1 MTSVN
6 DTPPPLPPDPLAR
19 HRVIT
24 SGPHVVRILLV
35 LAAVIGLG
43 LAAYML
49 GRSQGAGSL
58 PKLSVALGP
67 TQPELR
73 LPSYE
78 DMAPK
83 PEPAP
88 PPAPRIEK
96 KEPPPPARTQA
107 KAPPKEDELRKKAME
122 AGVGGWSR
130 KEEGTSVASAAQA
143 GASDFAAT
151 GSDCLVPPGTPIPLL
166 TVNRVVTERGGIV
179 TARVTQ
185 DVWDAGFSCL
195 AVPAGSVVTLD
206 VGSGVTKGQKRIEVA
221 NPVITRPWPRNDTVR
236 VAAIGGDATGAAG
249 LAGAVQ
255 VQWLQTGLL
264 IAASTAVDVAAA
276 ALTGGGSLIGGILG
290 HGIDRPLD
298 KAAKDLLDRAPVI
311 TLDAGE
317 PVLLLLRS
325 GLNADD
331 FWRTH

>member
-1 MTSVN
+1 MTATN
-6 DTPPPLPPDPLAR
+6 DTQPPLPPDPLAR

-35 LAAVIGLG
+35 AAVVIGLG

-49 GRSQGAGSL
+49 GRSQGAGGL

-67 TQPELR
+67 TQPEPR

-83 PEPAP
+83 PAP

-96 KEPPPPARTQA
+96 KEPPPPVRPQA
-107 KAPPKEDELRKKAME
+107 KAPPKEDELRKRAME

-130 KEEGTSVASAAQA
+130 KEDTGAVASVQA
-143 GASDFAAT
+143 GTSDFAAA
-151 GSDCLVPPGTPIPLL
+151 GSDCLVPSGTPIPLL

-195 AVPAGSVVTLD
+195 AVPAGSMVTLD
-206 VGSGVTKGQKRIEVA
+206 VGSSVTRGQKRIEVA

-236 VAAIGGDATGAAG
+236 VAAVGADITGAAG
-249 LAGAVQ
+249 LAGAVE
-255 VQWLQTGLL
+255 VPWLQTGLL
-264 IAASTAVDVAAA
+264 IAASTAVDVASA

-290 HGIDRPLD
+290 HSIDRPLD

-317 PVLLLLRS
+317 PVLLLLRG
-325 GLNADD
+325 GLKADD
-331 FWRTH
+331 FGRDR

>member
-6 DTPPPLPPDPLAR
+6 DIPLPPDPLAR

-35 LAAVIGLG
+35 AAVVIGLG

-49 GRSQGAGSL
+49 GRSQGAGGL
-58 PKLSVALGP
+58 PKLPIALGP
-67 TQPELR
+67 TQPEPR

-83 PEPAP
+83 PAPAP

-96 KEPPPPARTQA
+96 REPPLPARPQA
-107 KAPPKEDELRKKAME
+107 KAPPKEDELRKRAME

-130 KEEGTSVASAAQA
+130 KEEGTTVASVQA
-143 GASDFAAT
+143 GASDFAAA

-206 VGSGVTKGQKRIEVA
+206 VGSGVTKGQTRIEVA

-236 VAAIGGDATGAAG
+236 VAAVGADVTGAAG
-249 LAGAVQ
+249 LAGSVE
-255 VQWLQTGLL
+255 VPWLQTGLL

-290 HGIDRPLD
+290 HAIDRPLD
-298 KAAKDLLDRAPVI
+298 KAAKDLLDRVPVI

-317 PVLLLLRS
+317 PVLLLLRG
-325 GLNADD
+325 GLRADD
-331 FWRTH
+331 FRG

>member
-1 MTSVN
+1 MTATN

-35 LAAVIGLG
+35 VGVVIGLG
-43 LAAYML
+43 LVAYML
-49 GRSQGAGSL
+49 GRSQGTGGL
-58 PKLSVALGP
+58 PKLSAALGP
-67 TQPELR
+67 TLPESR

-78 DMAPK
+78 DMAPR
-83 PEPAP
+83 PAPTP

-96 KEPPPPARTQA
+96 REPAPPPPRPQA
-107 KAPPKEDELRKKAME
+107 KAVPKEDELRKKAME

-130 KEEGTSVASAAQA
+130 KEEDKGTAQA
-143 GASDFAAT
+143 GASDFAAA

-185 DVWDAGFSCL
+185 DVWDAGFACL

-206 VGSGVTKGQKRIEVA
+206 VGSGVTKGQTRIEVA

-236 VAAIGGDATGAAG
+236 VAAIGSDITGAAG
-249 LAGAVQ
+249 LAGSVQ
-255 VQWLQTGLL
+255 VPWLQTGLL
-264 IAASTAVDVAAA
+264 IAASAAVDVAAA

-290 HGIDRPLD
+290 HSIDRPLD

-317 PVLLLLRS
+317 PVLLLLRNE
-325 GLNADD
+325 LRAND
-331 FWRTH
+331 FNRRN

>member
-6 DTPPPLPPDPLAR
+6 DTPPPPDPLAR

-35 LAAVIGLG
+35 AGVVIGLG

-49 GRSQGAGSL
+49 GRGQGAGGL
-58 PKLSVALGP
+58 PKLSAALGP
-67 TQPELR
+67 TPPEPR

-83 PEPAP
+83 PA
-88 PPAPRIEK
+88 PAPRIEK
-96 KEPPPPARTQA
+96 KEPPPPPRPQA
-107 KAPPKEDELRKKAME
+107 KAPPKEDDLRKRAME

-130 KEEGTSVASAAQA
+130 KEEGTAVASAQA
-143 GASDFAAT
+143 GASDFTAT

-221 NPVITRPWPRNDTVR
+221 NPVITRPWPRNDTVG
-236 VAAIGGDATGAAG
+236 VAAVGADATGAAG
-249 LAGAVQ
+249 LAGSVE
-255 VQWLQTGLL
+255 VPWLQTGLL

-290 HGIDRPLD
+290 HSIDRPLD
-298 KAAKDLLDRAPVI
+298 KAAKDRLDRAPVI

-317 PVLLLLRS
+317 PVLLLLRG
-325 GLNADD
+325 GLRADD
-331 FWRTH
+331 FRG

>member
-1 MTSVN
+1 MTSAN
-6 DTPPPLPPDPLAR
+6 DTPPLPPDPLAR
-19 HRVIT
+19 HRVVT

-35 LAAVIGLG
+35 AAVVIGLG

-49 GRSQGAGSL
+49 GRSQGAGGL
-58 PKLSVALGP
+58 PKLSAALGP
-67 TQPELR
+67 TQPEPR

-83 PEPAP
+83 PAPA
-88 PPAPRIEK
+88 PAPRIER
-96 KEPPPPARTQA
+96 KEPPPPPPRPQA
-107 KAPPKEDELRKKAME
+107 KTVPKEDDLRKRAME

-130 KEEGTSVASAAQA
+130 KEDTGAVTVAQA
-143 GASDFAAT
+143 GTSDFAAA

-206 VGSGVTKGQKRIEVA
+206 IGANVAKGQKRIEVT

-236 VAAIGGDATGAAG
+236 LKAVGADATGAAG
-249 LAGAVQ
+249 LAGSVQ
-255 VQWLQTGLL
+255 VPWVQTGLL

-290 HGIDRPLD
+290 HSIDRPLD
-298 KAAKDLLDRAPVI
+298 KAAKELLDRAPVV

-317 PVLLLLRS
+317 PVMLLLRS
-325 GLNADD
+325 GLNADS
-331 FWRTH
+331 FERAR

>member
-6 DTPPPLPPDPLAR
+6 DTPPPLPPDPLTR

-35 LAAVIGLG
+35 AAAVIGLG

-49 GRSQGAGSL
+49 GRSQGGGSL

-83 PEPAP
+83 PAPAP

-96 KEPPPPARTQA
+96 KEPPPPARPQA

-130 KEEGTSVASAAQA
+130 KEEGTTVAAAQA
-143 GASDFAAT
+143 GTSDFVAA

-179 TARVTQ
+179 TAHVTQ

-195 AVPAGSVVTLD
+195 AVPGGSVVTLD
-206 VGSGVTKGQKRIEVA
+206 VGSGVTRGQTRIEVA

-236 VAAIGGDATGAAG
+236 VAAVGADVTGAAG
-249 LAGAVQ
+249 LAGSVE
-255 VQWLQTGLL
+255 VPWLQTGLL

-290 HGIDRPLD
+290 HSIDRPLD
-298 KAAKDLLDRAPVI
+298 KAAKDLLGRAPVI

-317 PVLLLLRS
+317 PVLLLLRG
-325 GLNADD
+325 GLKADD
-331 FWRTH
+331 FDRAR

>member
-1 MTSVN
+1 MTATN
-6 DTPPPLPPDPLAR
+6 DTPPPPDPLAR

-35 LAAVIGLG
+35 AAIVIGLG
-43 LAAYML
+43 LVAYML
-49 GRSQGAGSL
+49 GRSQGAGGL
-58 PKLSVALGP
+58 PKLSAALGP
-67 TQPELR
+67 TQPEPR

-83 PEPAP
+83 PAPAP

-96 KEPPPPARTQA
+96 KEPAPPPPRPQA

-130 KEEGTSVASAAQA
+130 KEDTGAVTTAQA
-143 GASDFAAT
+143 GASDFAAA

-206 VGSGVTKGQKRIEVA
+206 VGSGVTKGQTRIEVA
-221 NPVITRPWPRNDTVR
+221 NPVITRPWPRSDTVR
-236 VAAIGGDATGAAG
+236 VAAVGADITGAAG
-249 LAGAVQ
+249 LAGSVE
-255 VQWLQTGLL
+255 VPWLQTGLL

-290 HGIDRPLD
+290 HSIDRPLD
-298 KAAKDLLDRAPVI
+298 KAAKDLLDRTPVI

-317 PVLLLLRS
+317 PVLLLLRG
-325 GLNADD
+325 GLRADD
-331 FWRTH
+331 FGRAR

>member
-6 DTPPPLPPDPLAR
+6 DTPPPPDPLAR

-35 LAAVIGLG
+35 AAVMIGLG
-43 LAAYML
+43 LVAYML
-49 GRSQGAGSL
+49 GRSQETGGL
-58 PKLSVALGP
+58 PKLSAALGP
-67 TQPELR
+67 TQPDPR

-83 PEPAP
+83 SAP

-96 KEPPPPARTQA
+96 KEPPSPPPRPRA
-107 KAPPKEDELRKKAME
+107 KTVPKEDELRKKAME

-130 KEEGTSVASAAQA
+130 KEEDKGTVLAAQA
-143 GASDFAAT
+143 GMSDFATA

-206 VGSGVTKGQKRIEVA
+206 VGSSVTKGQKRIEVA

-236 VAAIGGDATGAAG
+236 VAAIGTDATGAAG
-249 LAGAVQ
+249 LAGSVE
-255 VQWLQTGLL
+255 VPWLQTGLL
-264 IAASTAVDVAAA
+264 IAASTAMDVAVA

-290 HGIDRPLD
+290 HSIDRPLD
-298 KAAKDLLDRAPVI
+298 KSAKDLLDRAPVMM
-311 TLDAGE
+311 LNAGE
-317 PVLLLLRS
+317 PVLLLLRGS
-325 GLNADD
+325 LKADD
-331 FWRTH
+331 FDRAR

>member
-1 MTSVN
+1 MTATN

-35 LAAVIGLG
+35 AAVVIGLG
-43 LAAYML
+43 LIAYML
-49 GRSQGAGSL
+49 GRSQGAGGL
-58 PKLSVALGP
+58 PKLSTALGP
-67 TQPELR
+67 TQPEPR

-83 PEPAP
+83 PAP

-96 KEPPPPARTQA
+96 KEPSPPPARSQA

-122 AGVGGWSR
+122 AGVGGWSS
-130 KEEGTSVASAAQA
+130 KEEDKGTVLAAQA
-143 GASDFAAT
+143 GTSDFAAA

-206 VGSGVTKGQKRIEVA
+206 VGSGVSKGQKRIEVA

-236 VAAIGGDATGAAG
+236 VAAIGADITGAAG
-249 LAGAVQ
+249 LAGSVQ
-255 VQWLQTGLL
+255 VPWLQTGLL

-290 HGIDRPLD
+290 HSIDRPLD
-298 KAAKDLLDRAPVI
+298 KAAKDLLDRVPVI

-317 PVLLLLRS
+317 PVLLLLRG
-325 GLNADD
+325 GLRADD
-331 FWRTH
+331 FGRDD

>member
-1 MTSVN
+1 MTATN
-6 DTPPPLPPDPLAR
+6 DTQPPLPPDPLAR

-35 LAAVIGLG
+35 AAVVIGLG

-49 GRSQGAGSL
+49 GRSQGAGGL

-67 TQPELR
+67 TQPEPR

-83 PEPAP
+83 PAPA
-88 PPAPRIEK
+88 PAPRIEK
-96 KEPPPPARTQA
+96 KEPPPPAQPQA
-107 KAPPKEDELRKKAME
+107 KAPPKEDDLRKRAME

-130 KEEGTSVASAAQA
+130 KEDTGAVTAAQA
-143 GASDFAAT
+143 GVSDFAAT
-151 GSDCLVPPGTPIPLL
+151 GSDCFVPPGTPIPLL

-236 VAAIGGDATGAAG
+236 VVAIGTDATGAAG
-249 LAGAVQ
+249 LAGSVE
-255 VQWLQTGLL
+255 VPWLQTGLL

-290 HGIDRPLD
+290 HSIDRPLD
-298 KAAKDLLDRAPVI
+298 KTAKDLLDRAPVI

-317 PVLLLLRS
+317 PVLLLLR
-325 GLNADD
+325 GRLKADD
-331 FWRTH
+331 FGGAH

>member
-1 MTSVN
+1 MTATN

-35 LAAVIGLG
+35 AAVVIGLG
-43 LAAYML
+43 LVAYML
-49 GRSQGAGSL
+49 GRSQGAGGL
-58 PKLSVALGP
+58 PKLSAALGP
-67 TQPELR
+67 TQPEPQ

-83 PEPAP
+83 PAPAP

-96 KEPPPPARTQA
+96 KEPPLPARPPA
-107 KAPPKEDELRKKAME
+107 KEPPKEDELRKKAME

-130 KEEGTSVASAAQA
+130 KEDTGAVTAVQA
-143 GASDFAAT
+143 GTSDFAAA
-151 GSDCLVPPGTPIPLL
+151 GSDCFVPPGTPIPLL

-221 NPVITRPWPRNDTVR
+221 NPVITRPWPRNDMVR
-236 VAAIGGDATGAAG
+236 VAAVGADATGAAG
-249 LAGAVQ
+249 LAGSVE
-255 VQWLQTGLL
+255 VPWLQTGLL
-264 IAASTAVDVAAA
+264 IAASAATDVAAA
-276 ALTGGGSLIGGILG
+276 ALTGGGSLIGGMLG
-290 HGIDRPLD
+290 HSIDRPLD

-325 GLNADD
+325 GLKADD
-331 FWRTH
+331 FGRAR

>member
-6 DTPPPLPPDPLAR
+6 DTTPPLPPDPLAR

-35 LAAVIGLG
+35 AAIVIGLG

-49 GRSQGAGSL
+49 GRSQGAGGL

-67 TQPELR
+67 TQPEPR

-78 DMAPK
+78 DMAPR
-83 PEPAP
+83 PAP
-88 PPAPRIEK
+88 PPVPRIEK
-96 KEPPPPARTQA
+96 KEPAPPPPRPLA

-130 KEEGTSVASAAQA
+130 KEEGTAVASAQA
-143 GASDFAAT
+143 GTSDFATT
-151 GSDCLVPPGTPIPLL
+151 GSECFVPPGTPIPLL
-166 TVNRVVTERGGIV
+166 TVNRVVTERGGIL

-185 DVWDAGFSCL
+185 DVWDDGFSCL

-206 VGSGVTKGQKRIEVA
+206 VGSGVTRGQKRIEVA

-236 VAAIGGDATGAAG
+236 VAAVGTDATGAAG
-249 LAGAVQ
+249 LAGSVE
-255 VQWLQTGLL
+255 VPWLQTGLL
-264 IAASTAVDVAAA
+264 IAASTTVDVAAA

-290 HGIDRPLD
+290 HSIDRPLD

-317 PVLLLLRS
+317 PVLLLLRG
-325 GLNADD
+325 GLRADD
-331 FWRTH
+331 YGQAR

>member
-1 MTSVN
+1 VTH
-6 DTPPPLPPDPLAR
+6 DTEPLPPDPLAR
-19 HRVIT
+19 HRVIP

-35 LAAVIGLG
+35 VGAVIGLG
-43 LAAYML
+43 LVAYML
-49 GRSQGAGSL
+49 GRSQGAGGL
-58 PKLSVALGP
+58 PKLSAALGP
-67 TQPELR
+67 TLPESR

-78 DMAPK
+78 DMAPR
-83 PEPAP
+83 PAPAP

-96 KEPPPPARTQA
+96 KEPAPPLPRPQA
-107 KAPPKEDELRKKAME
+107 KVAPKEDELRKRAME

-130 KEEGTSVASAAQA
+130 KEEGTAVASAAQA
-143 GASDFAAT
+143 GASDFAAS

-195 AVPAGSVVTLD
+195 AVPAGSVVMLD

-236 VAAIGGDATGAAG
+236 VAAVGADITGAAG
-249 LAGAVQ
+249 LAGSVE
-255 VQWLQTGLL
+255 VPWLQTGLL
-264 IAASTAVDVAAA
+264 IAASTAVDMASA

-290 HGIDRPLD
+290 RGIESPLD
-298 KAAKDLLDRAPVI
+298 KAAKDLLDRTPII

-317 PVLLLLRS
+317 PVLLLLRG
-325 GLNADD
+325 GLRADD
-331 FWRTH
+331 FDPAG

>member
-1 MTSVN
+1 MTK
-6 DTPPPLPPDPLAR
+6 DTEPLPPNPLAR

-35 LAAVIGLG
+35 AAVVMGLG

-49 GRSQGAGSL
+49 GRSQGAGGL

-67 TQPELR
+67 TQPEPR

-78 DMAPK
+78 DMAPR
-83 PEPAP
+83 PLP

-96 KEPPPPARTQA
+96 REPAPPPPRPQA

-130 KEEGTSVASAAQA
+130 KEDAGAVTVARV
-143 GASDFAAT
+143 GASDFTTA

-185 DVWDAGFSCL
+185 DVWDAGFVCL
-195 AVPAGSVVTLD
+195 AVPAGSMVTLD

-236 VAAIGGDATGAAG
+236 VAAVGADASGAAG
-249 LAGAVQ
+249 LAGTVQ
-255 VQWLQTGLL
+255 VPWLQTGLL
-264 IAASTAVDVAAA
+264 IAASTAVDVASA

-290 HGIDRPLD
+290 HSIDRPLD

-317 PVLLLLRS
+317 PVLLLLRG
-325 GLNADD
+325 GLRADNFGRD
-331 FWRTH
+331 N

>member
-35 LAAVIGLG
+35 AAAVIGLG

-49 GRSQGAGSL
+49 GRSQGAGGL

-67 TQPELR
+67 TQPDPR

-83 PEPAP
+83 PAPVPPPPPRIEKREPAP
-88 PPAPRIEK
+88 PPPR
-96 KEPPPPARTQA
+96 PQA

-130 KEEGTSVASAAQA
+130 KEEGTAIASVPA
-143 GASDFAAT
+143 GVPDFAAA
-151 GSDCLVPPGTPIPLL
+151 GSDCFVPPGTPIPLL

-185 DVWDAGFSCL
+185 DVWDAGFVCL

-206 VGSGVTKGQKRIEVA
+206 VGAGVTRGQKRIEVA

-236 VAAIGGDATGAAG
+236 VAAIGTDIAGAAG
-249 LAGAVQ
+249 LAGSVQ
-255 VQWLQTGLL
+255 VPWLQTGLL
-264 IAASTAVDVAAA
+264 IAASAAVDVAAA

-290 HGIDRPLD
+290 HSIDRPLD
-298 KAAKDLLDRAPVI
+298 KAARDLLDRAPVI

-317 PVLLLLRS
+317 PVLLLLRG
-325 GLNADD
+325 GLWADE
-331 FWRTH
+331 FRR

>member
-1 MTSVN
+1 MTATN
-6 DTPPPLPPDPLAR
+6 DTPQPSLVDPLAR
-19 HRVIT
+19 HRVVT
-24 SGPHVVRILLV
+24 SGPHVLRILLV
-35 LAAVIGLG
+35 AAIMIGLG

-49 GRSQGAGSL
+49 GRSQGIDVPRVLGSL
-58 PKLSVALGP
+58 ELPRGEPK
-67 TQPELR
+67 

-83 PEPAP
+83 PAPAP
-88 PPAPRIEK
+88 PPAPRFEK
-96 KEPPPPARTQA
+96 KDPPPPSARPQA
-107 KAPPKEDELRKKAME
+107 KAAPTEDELRKKAME

-130 KEEGTSVASAAQA
+130 KEDSKGVETAVQAAS
-143 GASDFAAT
+143 SDFAA
-151 GSDCLVPPGTPIPLL
+151 GSDCFVPPGTPIPLL

-236 VAAIGGDATGAAG
+236 VAAVGADATGAAG
-249 LAGAVQ
+249 LAGSVQ
-255 VQWLQTGLL
+255 VPWFQTGLL
-264 IAASTAVDVAAA
+264 IAASAAVDAGVA
-276 ALTGGGSLIGGILG
+276 ALTGGGSLIGGVLG
-290 HGIDRPLD
+290 HAMDRPLD

-317 PVLLLLRS
+317 PVLLLLRG
-325 GLNADD
+325 GLKADE
-331 FWRTH
+331 FGRGH

>member
-1 MTSVN
+1 MTN
-6 DTPPPLPPDPLAR
+6 DTEHLPPDPLAR
-19 HRVIT
+19 HRVVT

-35 LAAVIGLG
+35 AAVVIGLG

-49 GRSQGAGSL
+49 GRSQGAGGL
-58 PKLSVALGP
+58 PKLSAALGP
-67 TQPELR
+67 TQLEPR

-83 PEPAP
+83 PAPA
-88 PPAPRIEK
+88 PAPRIEK
-96 KEPPPPARTQA
+96 KEPPPPPPRSQA

-130 KEEGTSVASAAQA
+130 KEEGMTVASAHA
-143 GASDFAAT
+143 GTSDFAAA

-206 VGSGVTKGQKRIEVA
+206 VGSGVSKGQKRIEVA

-236 VAAIGGDATGAAG
+236 VAAIGADITGAAG
-249 LAGAVQ
+249 LAGSVQ
-255 VQWLQTGLL
+255 VPWLQTGLL

-290 HGIDRPLD
+290 HSIDRPLD

-317 PVLLLLRS
+317 SVLLLLRG
-325 GLNADD
+325 GLKADD
-331 FWRTH
+331 FGRAR

>member
-6 DTPPPLPPDPLAR
+6 DTTPPLPPDPLAR

-35 LAAVIGLG
+35 AAVVIGLG

-49 GRSQGAGSL
+49 GRSQGAGGL
-58 PKLSVALGP
+58 PKLSAALGP
-67 TQPELR
+67 TQLEPR

-83 PEPAP
+83 PTPT
-88 PPAPRIEK
+88 PRIER
-96 KEPPPPARTQA
+96 KEPPPPPPRPQA
-107 KAPPKEDELRKKAME
+107 KTVPKEDELRKKAME

-130 KEEGTSVASAAQA
+130 KEEGTSVASAARA
-143 GASDFAAT
+143 GTSDFAAA
-151 GSDCLVPPGTPIPLL
+151 GSDCLVPPSTPIPLL

-206 VGSGVTKGQKRIEVA
+206 VGATVTSGQKRIEVA

-236 VAAIGGDATGAAG
+236 VTAVGADASGAAG
-249 LAGAVQ
+249 LAGSVE
-255 VQWLQTGLL
+255 VPWLRTGLL
-264 IAASTAVDVAAA
+264 IAASTAVDVTSA
-276 ALTGGGSLIGGILG
+276 ALTSGGSLIGGILG
-290 HGIDRPLD
+290 HSIDRPLD
-298 KAAKDLLDRAPVI
+298 KAAKDVLDRAPVI
-311 TLDAGE
+311 TLEAGE
-317 PVLLLLRS
+317 PILLLLRGS
-325 GLNADD
+325 LKTDD
-331 FWRTH
+331 FGRTR